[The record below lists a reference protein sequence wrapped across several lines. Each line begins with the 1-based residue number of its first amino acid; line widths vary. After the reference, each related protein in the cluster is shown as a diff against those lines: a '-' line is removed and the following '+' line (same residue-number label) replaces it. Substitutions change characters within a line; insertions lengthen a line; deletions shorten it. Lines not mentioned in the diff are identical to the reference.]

1 MDPGFQPAVM
11 SKQPAPPA
19 AIASARK
26 AQELEKLGQRRAAMD
41 AYVRAARVLLA
52 THRDE
57 LRPVAI
63 SYVEHAERLKAK
75 QDEVDREAKREADAA
90 AARPAPP
97 VAPGP
102 PHAPAA
108 EPAEPPPAPRPRRP
122 RAGGARLGGE
132 PVGRRDAGRARA
144 DSRATSGAG
153 AAYARRGPGATA
165 ERAAA
170 RRATARL
177 AATRRPPP
185 VAPPPS
191 PPSATLDAQPPPPYP
206 GPADPSPPA
215 PVADSAAARRH
226 TAACRRTAARRRAAS
241 DFDALL
247 PPPPYPGPGARPA
260 APRGGGSD
268 DVLAAGRTILA
279 IEGELG
285 DIEPHVARQREE
297 PDAKLAAGLDEML
310 TQAMCKLD
318 GVECHGDEE
327 LRGFRKRMVERAAAL
342 SEQLRQAGVRG
353 PKRHS
358 QRGRRGGDPCAGPH
372 DRDFLMPV
380 VTWARVRVT
389 PARVPV
395 TDRAHDRVTA
405 RARRHCRCSRALCP
419 PPPPPRLFA

>member
-1 MDPGFQPAVM
+1 M
-11 SKQPAPPA
+11 SKQPAPPE

-108 EPAEPPPAPRPRRP
+108 EPAEPPPAVAPAPP
-122 RAGGARLGGE
+122 AE
-132 PVGRRDAGRARA
+132 PAVPV
-144 DSRATSGAG
+144 S
-153 AAYARRGPGATA
+153 AANPWGDETPAVPAPTAEQPVAPAPPTPGAEPELPPPSA
-165 ERAAA
+165 PP
-170 RRATARL
+170 L
-177 AATRRPPP
+177 AAPPPVSPPLVAPPP
-185 VAPPPS
+185 VAPPPAS

-215 PVADSAAARRH
+215 PVADPPPPPAATPPPVAAPPPAAAPP
-226 TAACRRTAARRRAAS
+226 S

-318 GVECHGDEE
+318 GVECHGDAE
-327 LRGFRKRMVERAAAL
+327 LRSFRKRMIERAAAL
-342 SEQLRQAGVRG
+342 SEQLRQAG
-353 PKRHS
+353 S
-358 QRGRRGGDPCAGPH
+358 GDPSATHSADG
-372 DRDFLMPV
+372 
-380 VTWARVRVT
+380 
-389 PARVPV
+389 
-395 TDRAHDRVTA
+395 
-405 RARRHCRCSRALCP
+405 
-419 PPPPPRLFA
+419 